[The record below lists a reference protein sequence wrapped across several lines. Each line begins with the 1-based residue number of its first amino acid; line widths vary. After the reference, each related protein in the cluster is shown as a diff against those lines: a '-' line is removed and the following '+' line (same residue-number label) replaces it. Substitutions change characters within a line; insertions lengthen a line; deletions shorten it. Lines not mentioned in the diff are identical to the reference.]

1 MPDSPEG
8 STPLAEERA
17 GCGSRI
23 LSLLVL
29 GLLILGAAFY
39 FTFRQEVESV
49 AVAGF
54 EWRRSMDI
62 EALRTVREEAWE
74 EDVPPEARKLSE
86 RREVHHTEP
95 EQVATERIRVG
106 TRDTGNGTLE
116 DVYSDRPVYRNRPVY
131 GTKSTYEVERWVVVR
146 TARADGL
153 DQSPRWPEPDLAAG
167 EREGRRSEG
176 YTVLL
181 EGRRKYRK
189 ELTESRWSSLHVGQ
203 RLMATV
209 RGGTV
214 ENLE

>member
-1 MPDSPEG
+1 MI
-8 STPLAEERA
+8 
-17 GCGSRI
+17 C
-23 LSLLVL
+23 LLL
-29 GLLILGAAFY
+29 LGAAFY
-39 FTFRQEVESV
+39 FTFRQEVESL

-54 EWRRSMDI
+54 EWRRSIEI
-62 EALRTVREEAWE
+62 EAWSTVRDEAWE
-74 EDVPPEARKLSE
+74 EGVPPEARKLSG

-95 EQVATERIRVG
+95 QQVATERIRVG

-116 DVYSDRPVYRNRPVY
+116 DLYTDRPVYRDRPVY
-131 GTKSTYEVERWVVVR
+131 GTKFTYEVERWVAVR

-153 DQSPRWPEPDLAAG
+153 DQSPRWPEPGLAAG

-189 ELTESRWSSLHVGQ
+189 ELTESRWSSFHIGQ
-203 RLMATV
+203 RLIATV

-214 ENLE
+214 ESLE